1 MPRDEAIQDQR
12 LLSQQQSSTK
22 HHNSGCISSIQCRCA
37 VASCLTMC
45 AVMVDELSDG
55 DICGEWVYVGDSQEP
70 ISRTRT
76 RQQSDDAV
84 RENMK
89 SWDVICKAVNITYQQ
104 TQQVDETAKI
114 VGVSRREVLEASGV
128 SDEWVLTFDD
138 D

>member
-37 VASCLTMC
+37 VASCLTMS
-45 AVMVDELSDG
+45 AVMEDELSDG
-55 DICGEWVYVGDSQEP
+55 DICREWVHVGDSQEP

-84 RENMK
+84 REDMK
-89 SWDVICKAVNITYQQ
+89 SWDVICKAVNITCQQ

-114 VGVSRREVLEASGV
+114 VGVSRREVLEALGV